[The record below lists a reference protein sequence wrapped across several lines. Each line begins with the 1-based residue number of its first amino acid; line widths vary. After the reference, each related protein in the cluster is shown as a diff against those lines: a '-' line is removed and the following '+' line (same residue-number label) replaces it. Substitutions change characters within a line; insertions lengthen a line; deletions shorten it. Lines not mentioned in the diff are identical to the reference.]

1 MAKRK
6 RSNSLNSLIRFLS
19 EWIDKAVHSLIQLV
33 TVIAIIAGTLLI
45 VSQLLK
51 GQVSLVYNLIQVCG
65 VIVALLPIL
74 ITGLIKEKAK
84 IFQEFIIAVLQIE
97 YILLFSLLSGVIFY
111 ILGDTGITTS
121 NMGWTSVIYGFS
133 GLLFGFMFLFGIG
146 SFVYAINDFRT
157 VLAKKFKIKLDED
170 E

>member
-6 RSNSLNSLIRFLS
+6 RSNSLNSVIRFLS

-97 YILLFSLLSGVIFY
+97 YILLFSLLSGVIFLY
-111 ILGDTGITTS
+111 T
-121 NMGWTSVIYGFS
+121 W
-133 GLLFGFMFLFGIG
+133 
-146 SFVYAINDFRT
+146 
-157 VLAKKFKIKLDED
+157 
-170 E
+170 